1 MNMKILIIVSVIAII
16 LFFVILSIIISKKRM
31 GRVNIKIEDGK
42 ININNYLE
50 IKSKLLGQSKK
61 IINDD
66 NYFDDYDEA
75 KFSELDSFKLNKTL
89 EEYYSKFIDKL
100 YEDDELIK
108 DKEIIN
114 LNNEIKSNDSELKAS
129 IKFYNNSVKDYNEMK
144 TKFPT
149 NFVKLFCGFKNFQ
162 LYPEKK
168 TNSLKWWW
176 ISFYIFQLIGS
187 ILFFI
192 RNSFVF
198 ENGLLPKKPLYAEK
212 GDGWGDSII

>member
-1 MNMKILIIVSVIAII
+1 MNMKILIIVGVIAII

-31 GRVNIKIEDGK
+31 DRVNIKIEDGK

-129 IKFYNNSVKDYNEMK
+129 IKFYNNSVKDYNGIK

-168 TNSLKWWW
+168 TNSLK
-176 ISFYIFQLIGS
+176 
-187 ILFFI
+187 
-192 RNSFVF
+192 
-198 ENGLLPKKPLYAEK
+198 
-212 GDGWGDSII
+212 